1 MVKNILGTTG
11 TRILNAFVNLIILIS
26 LTRELGSEGFGV
38 IMLVLLAITI
48 IQLFIDLIAG
58 SALIYFTPRTSIL
71 KLLLPSYLWIAIIIS
86 LSYFL
91 LGILSL
97 HFQGLYSIIIPDGYE
112 MDIIVLASLNALM
125 LTNYNILLGSK
136 RIGIYNII
144 FTIQVLALL
153 LVLTGKLFYLNEV
166 SVDSWVTAVYYS
178 YMLGYLLSLIAVLY
192 KIRSFDLSGGIRLI
206 VDVFK
211 YGFTTQVANMLHMG
225 NKRISLYF
233 LNIFTGI
240 NAVGIYGAGTQ
251 LTEGLRLIGQSIS
264 LVQFSEISNSNSKE
278 FAKIVTIKLM
288 KFSVILTICAL
299 LILVIIPTSIY
310 EYVFTSEF
318 ENLKIIIV
326 ALSPGVIALSI
337 NTIFSHY
344 FSGLGRPIVSL
355 WANAVGMIVTVVL
368 AIVLIPKIGYVG
380 AAITASFSYISTV
393 IYQYRIFSKETNT
406 TFQSW
411 VPNGNDIKDLKNIL
425 QNFKRR
431 S

>member
-58 SALIYFTPRTSIL
+58 SSLIYFTPRTSVL

-153 LVLTGKLFYLNEV
+153 LVLTGKLFYLNEG
-166 SVDSWVTAVYYS
+166 TAVYYS